1 LAHHDPILRKRIEKT
16 LLLLSKDPMALGL
29 RSHKLKGDLAGTWAC
44 SVDYEIRILYEFV
57 ENPDTGDRE
66 IFLLTLGTHDE
77 VY

>member
-1 LAHHDPILRKRIEKT
+1 
-16 LLLLSKDPMALGL
+16 MALGM

-57 ENPDTGDRE
+57 ENPDTGERE
-66 IFLLTLGTHDE
+66 ILLLTLGTHDE